1 MVLKIGNGTQKGICL
16 KKKKKINTRKNEK
29 KSNMHFKKNLKNK
42 VFFGSRASVAMPAT
56 EITQQTPLKS

>member
-1 MVLKIGNGTQKGICL
+1 MVHKKAFVL
-16 KKKKKINTRKNEK
+16 KKKKKINTIKNEKK

>member
-1 MVLKIGNGTQKGICL
+1 
-16 KKKKKINTRKNEK
+16 
-29 KSNMHFKKNLKNK
+29 MHFKKNLKNK